1 MSTEMRTPE
10 KIAPFLLVA
19 QYLLLVVFG
28 VLAIL
33 APTTLL
39 FRVMWWSCVSLGV
52 LAVVFGIRSYFAS
65 HGKSS
70 LYICVIALLG
80 LVAAT
85 PADLWLFGLGK

>member
-1 MSTEMRTPE
+1 MNTDTRIPE
-10 KIAPFLLVA
+10 KIAPFLLAA
-19 QYLLLVVFG
+19 QYLLLGVFG

-33 APTTLL
+33 APTSLL

-52 LAVVFGIRSYFAS
+52 LAVVLGIRSYFTS
-65 HGKSS
+65 QKKSS

-85 PADLWLFGLGK
+85 PADLWLIGLGK